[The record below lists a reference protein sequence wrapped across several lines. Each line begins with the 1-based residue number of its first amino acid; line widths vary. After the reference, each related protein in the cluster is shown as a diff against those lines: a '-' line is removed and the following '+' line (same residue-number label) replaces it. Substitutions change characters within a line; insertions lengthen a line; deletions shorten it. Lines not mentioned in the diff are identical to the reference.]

1 MRRDAALYEPAS
13 ARTGQRGGP
22 PTQGARLPI
31 PTALAAETN
40 NRRWH
45 KVTVQVRGA
54 GMQRLVCVRDVLWCA
69 ITKTDLL
76 RLVIVR
82 DLGGIEP
89 DDFFVTTDRTAT
101 ALRLT

>member
-1 MRRDAALYEPAS
+1 MSPPRPAP
-13 ARTGQRGGP
+13 ANADGP
-22 PTQGARLPI
+22 LPRATRLPI
-31 PTALAAETN
+31 PTALAAEAN
-40 NRRWH
+40 NRRWR
-45 KVTVQVRGA
+45 KVTVKVRGA

-69 ITKTDLL
+69 VTKTDLL